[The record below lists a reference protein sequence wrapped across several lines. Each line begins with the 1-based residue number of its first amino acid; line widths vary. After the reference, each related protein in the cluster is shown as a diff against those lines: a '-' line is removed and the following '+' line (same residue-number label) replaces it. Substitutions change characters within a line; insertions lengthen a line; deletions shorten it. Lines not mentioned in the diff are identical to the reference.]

1 MRGSYRINPE
11 KFPGNILIRTHIMRK
26 KMNKINKYLNVNR
39 IKYLTSTNKKDAIIE
54 LAAVFNSDDYDTSED
69 LVEALLNREE
79 VMSTGIGYGLA
90 MPHARLES
98 VKEIS
103 FACGI
108 SKKGI
113 YFDSIDDS
121 PVQII
126 IMTLADKDRYKYL
139 RFLKK
144 VMVLL
149 KDENIRKKIINSGN
163 AEDVMD
169 ILSKSDIE

>member
-1 MRGSYRINPE
+1 
-11 KFPGNILIRTHIMRK
+11 
-26 KMNKINKYLNVNR
+26 MNKIDEYLDVSR
-39 IKYLTSTNKKDAIIE
+39 IKYLTATNKKDAIIE
-54 LAAVFNSDDYDTSED
+54 LATVFTSDNYDTSED
-69 LVEALLNREE
+69 LAEALLKREE

-98 VKEIS
+98 VKDIS

-108 SKKGI
+108 SKEGI

-144 VMVLL
+144 LMVLL
-149 KDENIRKKIINSGN
+149 KDENIRKKIIDSRRT
-163 AEDVMD
+163 EDVMD
-169 ILSKSDIE
+169 LLSKSRIE

>member
-1 MRGSYRINPE
+1 
-11 KFPGNILIRTHIMRK
+11 
-26 KMNKINKYLNVNR
+26 MNKIDEFLNIRR

-54 LAAVFNSDDYDTSED
+54 LAAVFNSDEYDTSEN
-69 LVEALLNREE
+69 LVEALLKREDL
-79 VMSTGIGYGLA
+79 MSTGIGYGLA

-113 YFDSIDDS
+113 YFDSIDES

-126 IMTLADKDRYKYL
+126 IMTLADKDRHKYL

-144 VMVLL
+144 LMVLL
-149 KDENIRKKIINSGN
+149 KDESIRKKIIDTET
-163 AEDVMD
+163 AEEVMD
-169 ILSKSDIE
+169 ILSTSSIE